1 MSAYQIAKAVHV
13 ICVVLSISGFIVR
26 FALALRASPWLHR
39 RWVRILPHVNDTVL
53 LGAAIGMLVIANL
66 NPFAVAWLN
75 AKIAG
80 LLIYIVLGSVAL
92 RWGRSPR
99 VRAGAFSAA
108 LIAFAYVVT
117 VALGRDPA
125 APWRA
130 LIA

>member
-13 ICVVLSISGFIVR
+13 TCVILSIGGFVVR
-26 FALALRASPWLHR
+26 FALSLRASPWLQN

-53 LGAAIGMLVIANL
+53 LGAAIAMLVIASL
-66 NPFAVAWLN
+66 NPFGVAWLN

-80 LLIYIVLGSVAL
+80 LLIYIALGSVAL

-99 VRAGAFSAA
+99 MRLGAFTAA
-108 LIAFAYVVT
+108 LIAFAYVVA